1 MKFTILNYDE
11 VKIGRTKYRL
21 VSNLTNTMIVELNSE
36 RMQFSKLTGDFV
48 ESRSNRMARTL
59 PLAIKKF

>member
-1 MKFTILNYDE
+1 MKFTILNSDE

-21 VSNLTNTMIVELNSE
+21 VSNLTNAMIVELNSE

>member
-1 MKFTILNYDE
+1 MKFTILNCGE

-36 RMQFSKLTGDFV
+36 RMQFSKLTGYFV

>member
-1 MKFTILNYDE
+1 MKFTILNNDE